1 MKIRV
6 LIVGISQ
13 MFQAGIRT
21 VLQNHRD
28 FLVVGEVTNP
38 SKAVEV
44 AGVERPDV
52 VLIDVDVLGGEI
64 DKLIN
69 SLHKASSAC
78 FVLVLSDLKDEG
90 LTRKALCSGAAGVVL
105 KIQPPDVLIAS
116 IESLYQKKSEAQ
128 QQWPR
133 PLPLRIQPKEDNHES
148 QKFTSLTTRERE
160 IARLIGNGLKNK
172 DVADRLR
179 ISEITVRHHLT
190 SIFSKLDVP
199 DRQKL
204 LIWAHQNGHID
215 MRLSAE
221 VKSEI
226 RSGISMQ

>member
-21 VLQNHRD
+21 VLQNHPD
-28 FLVVGEVTNP
+28 F
-38 SKAVEV
+38 
-44 AGVERPDV
+44 
-52 VLIDVDVLGGEI
+52 
-64 DKLIN
+64 
-69 SLHKASSAC
+69 
-78 FVLVLSDLKDEG
+78 
-90 LTRKALCSGAAGVVL
+90 
-105 KIQPPDVLIAS
+105 LIAS

-190 SIFSKLDVP
+190 SIF
-199 DRQKL
+199 
-204 LIWAHQNGHID
+204 
-215 MRLSAE
+215 
-221 VKSEI
+221 
-226 RSGISMQ
+226 

>member
-6 LIVGISQ
+6 LVVGISQ

-21 VLQNHRD
+21 VLQTHRD
-28 FLVVGEVTNP
+28 FLVVGEATNP

-64 DKLIN
+64 DKLITC
-69 SLHKASSAC
+69 LHKAAADC
-78 FVLVLSDLKDEG
+78 FVLVLSDLKDEA

-105 KIQPPDVLIAS
+105 KIQPPAVLIAF
-116 IESLYQKKSEAQ
+116 IESLYLKKSEAQ
-128 QQWPR
+128 QPWPR
-133 PLPLRIQPKEDNHES
+133 PVPLRIHAPKEDNHEAE
-148 QKFTSLTTRERE
+148 KFTSLTTRERE
-160 IARLIGNGLKNK
+160 IARLIGNGLKNR

-190 SIFSKLDVP
+190 SIFSKLNVP

-215 MRLSAE
+215 MRLSSE

-226 RSGISMQ
+226 LLQ

>member
-6 LIVGISQ
+6 LVVGVSQ

-21 VLQNHRD
+21 VLQTHRD
-28 FLVVGEVTNP
+28 FLVVGEATNP

-44 AGVERPDV
+44 AAVERPDV

-69 SLHKASSAC
+69 SLHKTAADC
-78 FVLVLSDLKDEG
+78 FVLVLSDLKDAE

-105 KIQPPDVLIAS
+105 KIQPPAVLIAL

-128 QQWPR
+128 QPWPR
-133 PLPLRIQPKEDNHES
+133 PVPLRIHAPKEDNQES
-148 QKFTSLTTRERE
+148 EKFTSLTTRERE
-160 IARLIGNGLKNK
+160 IARLIGNGLKNR
-172 DVADRLR
+172 DVADRLS

-190 SIFSKLDVP
+190 SIFSKLNVP

-221 VKSEI
+221 VKP
-226 RSGISMQ
+226 GIVLQ

>member
-6 LIVGISQ
+6 LIVGVSQ

-21 VLQNHRD
+21 VLQTHRD

-44 AGVERPDV
+44 AGVEGPDV

-69 SLHKASSAC
+69 SLHRAVADC
-78 FVLVLSDLKDEG
+78 FVLVLSDLKDEE
-90 LTRKALCSGAAGVVL
+90 LIRKALCAGAAGVVL
-105 KIQPPDVLIAS
+105 KIQPPAVLIAF
-116 IESLYQKKSEAQ
+116 IESLFLKKSQVE

-133 PLPLRIQPKEDNHES
+133 PVPLRIHAPKVDNQES
-148 QKFTSLTTRERE
+148 EKFTSLTTRERE

-190 SIFSKLDVP
+190 SIFSKLNVP

-221 VKSEI
+221 VKS
-226 RSGISMQ
+226 GISIQ

>member
-6 LIVGISQ
+6 LVVGISQ

-21 VLQNHRD
+21 VLQTHRD
-28 FLVVGEVTNP
+28 FLVVGEATNP

-64 DKLIN
+64 DKLITC
-69 SLHKASSAC
+69 LHKAAADC
-78 FVLVLSDLKDEG
+78 FVLVLSDLKDEA

-105 KIQPPDVLIAS
+105 KIQPPAVLIAF
-116 IESLYQKKSEAQ
+116 IESLYLKKSEAQ
-128 QQWPR
+128 QPWPR
-133 PLPLRIQPKEDNHES
+133 PVPLRIHAPKEDNHEAE
-148 QKFTSLTTRERE
+148 KFTSLTTRERE
-160 IARLIGNGLKNK
+160 IARLIGNGLKNR

-179 ISEITVRHHLT
+179 TSEITVRHHLT
-190 SIFSKLDVP
+190 SIFSKLNVP

-215 MRLSAE
+215 MRLSSE

-226 RSGISMQ
+226 LLQ

>member
-6 LIVGISQ
+6 LVVGISQ

-21 VLQNHRD
+21 VLQTHRD
-28 FLVVGEVTNP
+28 FLVVGEATNP

-64 DKLIN
+64 DKLITC
-69 SLHKASSAC
+69 LHKAAAGC
-78 FVLVLSDLKDEG
+78 FVLVLSDLKDEA

-105 KIQPPDVLIAS
+105 KIQPPAVLIAF
-116 IESLYQKKSEAQ
+116 IESLYQQKSEAQ
-128 QQWPR
+128 QPWPR
-133 PLPLRIQPKEDNHES
+133 PVPLRIHAPKEDNQEAE
-148 QKFTSLTTRERE
+148 KFTSLTTRERE
-160 IARLIGNGLKNK
+160 IARLIGNGLKNR

-190 SIFSKLDVP
+190 SIFSKLNVP

-221 VKSEI
+221 VKP
-226 RSGISMQ
+226 GIVLQ